1 MARVTMMMTV
11 RLNEK
16 LSVFLK
22 EYDNLPLVYMKQLCT
37 YLSLHKTRYLS
48 RAMLVMVK
56 ALQLKAQAHTNHQKG
71 PVDPMKY
78 NIAVIR

>member
-1 MARVTMMMTV
+1 MMPTV
-11 RLNEK
+11 HMNEK

-22 EYDNLPLVYMKQLCT
+22 EYDNLPHVYLKQLWT

-56 ALQLKAQAHTNHQKG
+56 ALQLKAQAHTNQQKG